1 MPDVSRLDPA
11 TLDIARNIGV
21 YLHPFFR
28 HPDTLNG
35 VRPAKRVMTLPA
47 LAISAGRTSAAPA
60 PSSCPSCTAI
70 PHLEQQAGGCNAPV
84 IMNLVCTH
92 LTTIC
97 VRRALIAVGTILPW
111 GLPPSFLLV
120 STRKP
125 SPNSSAFALLV
136 RAAMLRLFLARQ
148 KKTGTSA
155 PICLPNS
162 SERKASLSHM
172 TGSSSRSLFD

>member
-1 MPDVSRLDPA
+1 LISLLVPDASRLDPA

-28 HPDTLNG
+28 HLDTLNG
-35 VRPAKRVMTLPA
+35 VRPTKRSKTLPA

-60 PSSCPSCTAI
+60 PSSCPSWTAI
-70 PHLEQQAGGCNAPV
+70 LHLEQQADACNAPV

-120 STRKP
+120 STLK
-125 SPNSSAFALLV
+125 ALAKFKCIRIA
-136 RAAMLRLFLARQ
+136 RASCDAAALSRLEEIDRD
-148 KKTGTSA
+148 
-155 PICLPNS
+155 ICTNLPP
-162 SERKASLSHM
+162 H
-172 TGSSSRSLFD
+172 F